1 MITPLLC
8 MFILSARETHLNS
21 RERGDDGGGAE
32 AMRDEA
38 KVGEVPLDR
47 RVEDLVGPRV
57 AQRRAVLVQQ
67 VHQLLC
73 DNSARRSDKMS
84 DETK

>member
-1 MITPLLC
+1 

-32 AMRDEA
+32 AVRDEA